1 MSKKVVIIDY
11 GIGNVK
17 SILNAFLKIGAN
29 PVISSD
35 EKVIMSADALIL
47 PGVGA
52 FQTGKLNL
60 ERANLI
66 PVIYSFISTGKP
78 FLGICLGMQLLFDES
93 DEFIKTSGLGIIKG
107 KVKSLNSMSQ
117 NRLKLP
123 HVGWNEITG
132 PTNDHWSNSLLKS
145 TKFKSDVYFVH
156 SFAAV
161 PYESK
166 DILATSNYLG
176 IDFCAAVKKDNI
188 CGVQFHPEKSGVIG
202 LQMLSDFLKNK
213 I

>member
-1 MSKKVVIIDY
+1 MNKNVVIIDY

-17 SILNAFLKIGAN
+17 SILNAFLKIGAR
-29 PVISSD
+29 PIISSD

-52 FQTGKLNL
+52 FQTGMLNL

-66 PVIYSFISTGKP
+66 PIIYSFISSGKP
-78 FLGICLGMQLLFDES
+78 ILGICLGMQLLFDES
-93 DEFIKTSGLGIIKG
+93 DEFIKTKGLGIIEG
-107 KVKSLNSMSQ
+107 SVKSLNSMSKSS
-117 NRLKLP
+117 LKLP
-123 HVGWNEITG
+123 HVGWNEIAEPENG
-132 PTNDHWSNSLLKS
+132 KWSNSILES
-145 TKFKSDVYFVH
+145 TKFNSDVYFVH

-161 PYESK
+161 PHKNK

-188 CGVQFHPEKSGVIG
+188 FGVQFHPEKSGIIG
-202 LQMLSDFLKNK
+202 LKMLSDFLKNK